1 MNHKEQIKFFIMSI
15 KDKKLREYLIKNYLD
30 KDIDLKELDKELF
43 MELNNIRQH
52 RISNRYDRFKRGG
65 YK

>member
-43 MELNNIRQH
+43 MELNNIRQN
-52 RISNRYDRFKRGG
+52 RISNKYNRFKKGG